1 MTTLNITRMPGES
14 EPDFQRRYTR
24 EKMRIYRA
32 RKPKGPKKLRG
43 SDAKP
48 RKNSPYTPEE
58 WAAMQRQPGESELDW
73 KRRNSAARMRIARTK
88 NPERTKAQA
97 KAFRD
102 ANPEKESARHA
113 DYRARN
119 PDKVKASQHRY
130 YLANKEKRMEALKA
144 WASANPERYAEV
156 RKRWYDDN
164 RALRNSYSA
173 RWRRQSR
180 IATPPW
186 ADHAAILAIYAEAI
200 RISEE
205 TGIQHH
211 VDHFYPLK
219 GRTVSG
225 LHVETNLRII
235 PAVENIRKN
244 NRHPEW
250 EDELAF
256 L

>member
-32 RKPKGPKKLRG
+32 RKPKGPRKFRG
-43 SDAKP
+43 SSKKP
-48 RKNSPYTPEE
+48 SKRWTGTLEE
-58 WAAMQRQPGESELDW
+58 WQEERRREGESDAQW
-73 KRRNSAARMRIARTK
+73 KRRVAAVKMKRLRAKDPEKTRAISRAYFEAHRESEIARGK
-88 NPERTKAQA
+88 
-97 KAFRD
+97 
-102 ANPEKESARHA
+102 

-119 PDKVKASQHRY
+119 PDKVKATQHRY
-130 YLANKEKRMEALKA
+130 YLANKEKRVASLKA
-144 WASANPERYAEV
+144 WALANPERYEEIK
-156 RKRWYDDN
+156 KRWYDDN

-235 PAVENIRKN
+235 PAVENVRKN

-250 EDELAF
+250 EDEMAF